1 MGPLYAYKTLSD
13 KTEVTLGGGATRRAG
28 GVPRADHARHQDL
41 QRQHH
46 ARIPGAARAL
56 TVTSSGRRLAERAA
70 AVTDRWTGEYVRRD
84 GERLFVTVKPNTT
97 VEFR

>member
-13 KTEVTLGGGATRRAG
+13 KTEVTSVAAPRGAQAAFRVQTTLDTKIYNGSITLEFQAP
-28 GVPRADHARHQDL
+28 PR
-41 QRQHH
+41 
-46 ARIPGAARAL
+46 L